1 VYAPGKT
8 IQRAATFFRVLLPK
22 VGYRQRLR
30 VESGNLGASL
40 PEAAALAFVAEHGG
54 CAEPPDTCECPED
67 IPNP

>member
-1 VYAPGKT
+1 M
-8 IQRAATFFRVLLPK
+8 LLPK